1 MGFLRCVLELG
12 VGAAAALFFTA
23 LSSAGRAAEI
33 RVVGSDLLGPDFSRA
48 LYRCAAPEELRLSL
62 ALDGSRPG
70 LEEMRAGRAQFALLS
85 LPAMD
90 ESAIAEYES
99 VLVAWHRVI
108 VLVPA
113 AAPLERIT
121 LAQLA
126 GVFGHDAPL
135 SIHRWGDF
143 GVSGTWAA
151 RPVVPRAPVVGLGLT
166 AEYFRH
172 VVLGGKAV
180 RGDVERYG
188 KTAELVSY
196 FSGDSSVVALAAVL
210 PVGESGLKVLRVSL
224 DAKTPA
230 FAPTVENLDTEKYPL
245 RLPLRAVFRREAT
258 GTVLPLLRFLAG
270 PEGDVQLD
278 RAGLVASAPE
288 RRRAAL
294 ERVEKRLRKNLQK

>member
-1 MGFLRCVLELG
+1 MGFLRCVLGLC
-12 VGAAAALFFTA
+12 VWGALTPVSTTLAE
-23 LSSAGRAAEI
+23 AGRAAEI
-33 RVVGSDLLGPDFSRA
+33 RVVGSDLLGPDFSQA
-48 LYRCAAPEELRLSL
+48 LYRCAAPEGLRLSL

-70 LEEMRAGRAQFALLS
+70 LEEMRTGRAQFALLT
-85 LPAMD
+85 LPVVD
-90 ESAIAEYES
+90 EPVMADFES
-99 VLVAWHRVI
+99 VLLAWHRVI

-143 GVSGTWAA
+143 GVSGMWAA

-180 RGDVERYG
+180 RSDVERYG

-224 DAKTPA
+224 DARTSA

-270 PEGDVQLD
+270 PDGEVQLD
-278 RAGLVASAPE
+278 RAGLVPSADE
-288 RRRAAL
+288 RRRAEL
-294 ERVEKRLRKNLQK
+294 DRVEKRLGENLRK